1 MAILNFETNQ
11 NPLRG
16 SSRAPLESEL
26 RKGGKNQNAIK
37 TDFFLLDMMCY
48 A

>member
-16 SSRAPLESEL
+16 SSRAPLKSEL
-26 RKGGKNQNAIK
+26 RKRGKNQNAIK
-37 TDFFLLDMMCY
+37 SDFFLLDMMCY
-48 A
+48 V

>member
-16 SSRAPLESEL
+16 FSRAPLKSKL
-26 RKGGKNQNAIK
+26 RKRGKNQNAIK
-37 TDFFLLDMMCY
+37 TDFFLLDMMYY